1 VPEFRLPKIYPITDP
16 EISGLTH
23 CEQVELLIAGGAKI
37 IQLRDKDANPRDFYT
52 SAKYALDAARKHHVP
67 LIINDR
73 VDIALALRADG
84 VHLGQDDLPPDKA
97 RLILGDAAIIGFST
111 HSVEQAARAAKF
123 PVDYIAIGPIFTTRS
138 KRDPDAEVGLR
149 GIEKVRQAI
158 GTMPLVAIGGITG
171 ETLASVLA
179 AGADSAAIIGAILAD
194 PALIEDRMAEMRRIA
209 GDIE

>member
-23 CEQVELLIAGGAKI
+23 CEQVELLIAGRAKI
-37 IQLRDKDANPRDFYT
+37 IQLRDKNASPRDFYT
-52 SAKYALDAARKHHVP
+52 SAKDALDVTRKHHVP

-73 VDIALALRADG
+73 VDVALALGADG
-84 VHLGQDDLPPDKA
+84 VHLGQDDLPPEKA
-97 RLILGDAAIIGFST
+97 RLVLGDDAIIGFST

-149 GIEKVRQAI
+149 GIEKVRQVI

-179 AGADSAAIIGAILAD
+179 AGADSAAMIGALLPD
-194 PALIEDRMAEMRRIA
+194 PAGIGDRLAEMTRIA
-209 GDIE
+209 ADIE

>member
-1 VPEFRLPKIYPITDP
+1 VPGFQLPKIYPITDP

-23 CEQVELLIAGGAKI
+23 REQVELLIAGGARM
-37 IQLRDKDANPRDFYT
+37 IQLRDKNASPRDFYT
-52 SAKYALDAARKHHVP
+52 TAKDALDVARKHHVL

-73 VDIALALRADG
+73 VDIALALGADG
-84 VHLGQDDLPPDKA
+84 VHLGQDDLPPEKA

-111 HSVEQAARAAKF
+111 HSIEQAARAAKL

-149 GIEKVRQAI
+149 GIEKVRQVI

-179 AGADSAAIIGAILAD
+179 AGADSAAMIGALLAD
-194 PALIEDRMAEMRRIA
+194 PARIEHRVAEMIRMAA
-209 GDIE
+209 DNG